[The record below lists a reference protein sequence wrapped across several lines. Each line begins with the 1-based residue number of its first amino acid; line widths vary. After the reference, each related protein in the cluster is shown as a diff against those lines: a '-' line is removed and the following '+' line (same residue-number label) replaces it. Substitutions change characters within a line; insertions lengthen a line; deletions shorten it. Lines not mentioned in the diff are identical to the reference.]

1 MTTAILI
8 IQYYGNFIEQG
19 YDDLNQI
26 IEICKNVEEIESFLK
41 GVGLVTK
48 PGHKRR
54 SIAAIKIEISKA
66 DQGLECSKESAR
78 NQVLKRSSILLTHLN
93 VAMYILT

>member
-1 MTTAILI
+1 MPKLI
-8 IQYYGNFIEQG
+8 MAEHDETEKVRLFLENNHLNQYYGNFIEQG

-41 GVGLVTK
+41 DVGLVTK

-54 SIAAIKIEISKA
+54 SIAATKIEISKA
-66 DQGLECSKESAR
+66 DQGLEC
-78 NQVLKRSSILLTHLN
+78 
-93 VAMYILT
+93 